1 VSAVLTTAFADL
13 VLELFVDCLELTT
26 TVEVF
31 ELFVPLELLVDC
43 FELPALVCFDEECVS
58 PYEPKEPNDSE
69 AFAFACL
76 ADFLSYERE
85 RERERGECGRTFNLS
100 ISQ

>member
-1 VSAVLTTAFADL
+1 M
-13 VLELFVDCLELTT
+13 DCFELTT
-26 TVEVF
+26 TVETF
-31 ELFVPLELLVDC
+31 ELFGPLELLVDC

-58 PYEPKEPNDSE
+58 PYDPKEPNDSE
-69 AFAFACL
+69 AFASACL

-85 RERERGECGRTFNLS
+85 REREREREANVERTFNLS

>member
-1 VSAVLTTAFADL
+1 MLTTAFADL

-43 FELPALVCFDEECVS
+43 FELTASVCFDEECVS
-58 PYEPKEPNDSE
+58 PYEPKGPNDSE
-69 AFAFACL
+69 AFASACL
-76 ADFLSYERE
+76 ADFLS
-85 RERERGECGRTFNLS
+85 
-100 ISQ
+100 